1 MNAPYIVDREGH
13 SKDKL
18 TSMVYA
24 VLHSAQSSGDPTHVY
39 TVKRHIADYLSCKAH
54 AWNFELEISTEMLS
68 HLNQRRG
75 LR

>member
-39 TVKRHIADYLSCKAH
+39 TVKRHSRLLELQGSC
-54 AWNFELEISTEMLS
+54 LEF
-68 HLNQRRG
+68 
-75 LR
+75 